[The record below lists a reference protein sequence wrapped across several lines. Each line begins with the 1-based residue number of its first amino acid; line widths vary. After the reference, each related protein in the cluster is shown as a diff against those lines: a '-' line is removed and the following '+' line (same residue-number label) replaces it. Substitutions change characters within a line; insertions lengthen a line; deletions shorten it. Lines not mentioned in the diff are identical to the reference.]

1 MDQAAVGA
9 LKKVPLHAARSVRGR
24 GESIDFTA
32 GVTGNGG
39 MWRKNHQMPNPLAC
53 PALLA
58 GLGPPSPEVRRNA
71 RICPEGSARDVSLLF
86 YETWVCSLFEGLL
99 TQLYTTISSPKHHT

>member
-32 GVTGNGG
+32 GVTGKGG
-39 MWRKNHQMPNPLAC
+39 IWQKK
-53 PALLA
+53 
-58 GLGPPSPEVRRNA
+58 PPDAE
-71 RICPEGSARDVSLLF
+71 SARLPRVTGGVGATD
-86 YETWVCSLFEGLL
+86 
-99 TQLYTTISSPKHHT
+99 PKVQALGAGGVGWRF